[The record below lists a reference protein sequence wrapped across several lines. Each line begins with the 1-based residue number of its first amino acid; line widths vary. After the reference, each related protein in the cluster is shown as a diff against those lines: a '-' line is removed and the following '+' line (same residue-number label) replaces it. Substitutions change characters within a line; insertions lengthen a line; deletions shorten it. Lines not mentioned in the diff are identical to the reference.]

1 MGLTR
6 LIKYS
11 IALSAGILGTLAF
24 APFNFWWFGLVS
36 IAIWMWLSIK
46 HPGFSIG
53 FIYGL
58 GLFGSGVSWV
68 SVSMTEHGGASIPL
82 AFAMTSIF
90 AAGLAIFPGLASWGY
105 ASWHQ
110 RWSTTLGKVCLL
122 TACWVTMEA
131 FRSWFLTGFPW
142 LLFGYSALN
151 TPFEGYLSWL
161 GVFGVSA
168 IIALTAGG
176 FLASLMD
183 RRLITLIIPSVF
195 LMTGPILNG
204 QFQPNEDP
212 TQATRVALWQPV
224 IAQSE
229 KWKPE
234 FRGRIVEQHVVNG
247 LPADAGVIIWPETAL
262 PMTESRVNTAL
273 PDLDLMLLSNGQT
286 LITGVL
292 GQSQGRYTNRL
303 ITLGSGQGTYDKT
316 RLVPFGE
323 YVPLESLLRGLIAFF
338 DLPMS
343 AIIPGTQQSLLIHG
357 HLKFG
362 PLICYEIA
370 YTGQARQIADDANVI
385 LTVSNDTWFGDSI
398 GPDQHLQ
405 IAQIRAREL
414 GKPVVRATNDG
425 LTAFINARGQ
435 VESTLPRFERGILSH
450 TVIPATTVTPYSLA
464 GEAPLIILLI
474 VILTLTRRNEA
485 FMPK

>member
-1 MGLTR
+1 MGLTH

-11 IALSAGILGTLAF
+11 VALGAGILGTLAF
-24 APFNFWWFGLVS
+24 APFNFWWLGLAS
-36 IAIWMWLSIK
+36 IAIWMWLSIRY
-46 HPGFSIG
+46 PGFSMG

-68 SVSMTEHGGASIPL
+68 SVSITEHGGASIPL
-82 AFAMTSIF
+82 AFVMTSIF

-142 LLFGYSALN
+142 LLFGYSALD

-168 IIALTAGG
+168 IIALSAGG
-176 FLASLMD
+176 FLVSLMD
-183 RRLITLIIPSVF
+183 RRLIALVIPSVF
-195 LMTGPILNG
+195 MVTGPILNG
-204 QFQPNEDP
+204 QFQPHEDS

-247 LPADAGVIIWPETAL
+247 LPGDIDVIIWPETAL
-262 PMTESRVNTAL
+262 PMTESRVNATL
-273 PDLDLMLLSNGQT
+273 PDLDLMLLSNNQT

-450 TVIPATTVTPYSLA
+450 TVIPATTVTPYSFA

-485 FMPK
+485 FIPK

>member
-1 MGLTR
+1 MGLTH

-11 IALSAGILGTLAF
+11 VALGAGILGTLAF
-24 APFNFWWFGLVS
+24 APFNFWWLGLAS
-36 IAIWMWLSIK
+36 IAIWMWLSIRY
-46 HPGFSIG
+46 PGFSMG

-82 AFAMTSIF
+82 AFVMTSIF

-142 LLFGYSALN
+142 LLFGYSALD

-168 IIALTAGG
+168 IIALSAGG
-176 FLASLMD
+176 FLVSLMD
-183 RRLITLIIPSVF
+183 RRLIALVIPSVF
-195 LMTGPILNG
+195 MVTGPILNG
-204 QFQPNEDP
+204 QFQPHEDS

-247 LPADAGVIIWPETAL
+247 LPGDIDVIIWPETAL
-262 PMTESRVNTAL
+262 PMTESRVNATL
-273 PDLDLMLLSNGQT
+273 PDLDLMLLSNNQT

-435 VESTLPRFERGILSH
+435 VESTLPRFEQGILSH

>member
-1 MGLTR
+1 MSLTH

-11 IALSAGILGTLAF
+11 VALGAGILGTLAF
-24 APFNFWWFGLVS
+24 APFNFWWLGLAS
-36 IAIWMWLSIK
+36 IAIWMRLSIK
-46 HPGFSIG
+46 HPSFFIG

-68 SVSMTEHGGASIPL
+68 AVSMTEHGGASIPL

-110 RWSTTLGKVCLL
+110 RWSTTLGRVCLL

-151 TPFEGYLSWL
+151 TPFEGYLSWF

-168 IIALTAGG
+168 IIALSAGG
-176 FLASLMD
+176 FLASLTD
-183 RRLITLIIPSVF
+183 RRLIALIIPSVF
-195 LMTGPILNG
+195 MVTGPILNG

-262 PMTESRVNTAL
+262 PMTESRVNATL

-343 AIIPGTQQSLLIHG
+343 AIIPGSQHSLLTHG
-357 HLKFG
+357 YLKFG

-370 YTGQARQIADDANVI
+370 YTSQARQIAADANVI

-398 GPDQHLQ
+398 GPAQHLQ

-450 TVIPATTVTPYSLA
+450 PVIPATTVTPYSLA
-464 GEAPLIILLI
+464 GETPLIILLI
-474 VILTLTRRNEA
+474 VILTLTRREEV

>member
-1 MGLTR
+1 MGLTH

-11 IALSAGILGTLAF
+11 VALGAGILGTLAF
-24 APFNFWWFGLVS
+24 APFNFWWLGLAS
-36 IAIWMWLSIK
+36 IAIWMWLSIRY
-46 HPGFSIG
+46 PGFSMG

-82 AFAMTSIF
+82 AFVMTSIF

-142 LLFGYSALN
+142 LLFGYSALD

-168 IIALTAGG
+168 IIALSAGG
-176 FLASLMD
+176 FLVSLMD
-183 RRLITLIIPSVF
+183 RRLIALIIPSVF
-195 LMTGPILNG
+195 MVTGPILNG
-204 QFQPNEDP
+204 QFQPHEDS

-247 LPADAGVIIWPETAL
+247 LPGDIDVIIWPETAL
-262 PMTESRVNTAL
+262 PMTESRVNATL
-273 PDLDLMLLSNGQT
+273 PDLDLMLLSNNQT

-450 TVIPATTVTPYSLA
+450 TVIPATTVTPYSFA

-485 FMPK
+485 FIPK